1 MIYLCRH
8 GQTEFNLARRYQ
20 GGTDSPLTALGE
32 AQARLVG
39 ELLDRLVPDFAGW
52 RLISSPLGRARRTAE
67 IAVQTIGP
75 RAPAIELE
83 PRLAEIS
90 MGGWDGLTF
99 EQIEALRPP
108 GLENSE
114 RFFHGPGGETFDGFS
129 DRIADWLASVGDDDR
144 TIVFTHGVT
153 SRVLRGL
160 YAGLPRPEMLALEVP
175 QDAIYRLVSGTIE
188 RLDCE
193 APRQG

>member
-20 GGTDSPLTALGE
+20 GGTDSPLTGLGE
-32 AQARLVG
+32 AQARKTG
-39 ELLDRLVPDFAGW
+39 ELLDRLIPDFAGW
-52 RLISSPLGRARRTAE
+52 RLVSSPLGRARRTAE
-67 IAVQTIGP
+67 IAVSVIGS
-75 RAPAIELE
+75 RAPDIEID
-83 PRLAEIS
+83 PRVAEIS
-90 MGGWDGLTF
+90 MGAWDGLTF
-99 EQIEALRPP
+99 EEIEARRAP
-108 GLENSE
+108 GLEHSE

-129 DRIADWLASVGDDDR
+129 ARIADWLASLKDGER
-144 TIVFTHGVT
+144 TVVFSHGVT

-160 YAGLPRPEMLALEVP
+160 YAGLSRAEALALEVP

-193 APRQG
+193 ASLPG